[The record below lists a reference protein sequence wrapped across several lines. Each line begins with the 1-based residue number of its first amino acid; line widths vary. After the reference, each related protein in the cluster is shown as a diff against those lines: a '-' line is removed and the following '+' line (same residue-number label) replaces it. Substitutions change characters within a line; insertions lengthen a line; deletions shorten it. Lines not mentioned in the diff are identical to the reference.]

1 MNDLFCSFSSSPGKY
16 KSTDTQMPISWSP
29 EERVT
34 EMLKYI
40 FYGDEGQVLRA
51 KDSYFLRTQL
61 LALPFLLHASKTK
74 SLHSP
79 PVPQG
84 FPSGSISPWCSDNDQ
99 GKTRHKDLPIH
110 EAPAMRWNHRG
121 YRNRAEG
128 KSGPIVFWLFWE
140 NKCNSAA
147 VPL

>member
-16 KSTDTQMPISWSP
+16 RNTETQMPMSWSP
-29 EERVT
+29 EGRVT
-34 EMLKYI
+34 GMLKYI
-40 FYGDEGQVLRA
+40 FYGDEVQVLWA

-61 LALPFLLHASKTK
+61 LALPFLLPASKTK

-79 PVPQG
+79 SVPPG

-99 GKTRHKDLPIH
+99 GKTSYKDLPIP
-110 EAPAMRWNHRG
+110 EAPAMHWNHRG
-121 YRNRAEG
+121 YRNRTEG
-128 KSGPIVFWLFWE
+128 KSGAIIFWLFWE
-140 NKCNSAA
+140 NKCNRAA